1 MAHYDENEALPVTRI
16 TAGAVGQP
24 GRRIFILQA
33 HYGGEVVSWVVE
45 KAQIVNLSRAI
56 PRLIAGVHEEF
67 PELGAPLIASEPL
80 LALREPLMPEFRVGG
95 IDLDYDRL
103 HDLVVIT
110 LVDAMMDD
118 FDSLEDIDADLSEGA
133 ELLVYTTRGQALLLA
148 RQAEDVVSAGRP
160 LCPTCGEPIDEFGH
174 FCLPA
179 SSRGAARWPLR
190 ALAPF
195 RMPVTL

>member
-1 MAHYDENEALPVTRI
+1 MAHYDDSEALPVTRI

-24 GRRIFILQA
+24 GMRIFILQA
-33 HYGGEVVSWVVE
+33 HYGEEVVSWVVE
-45 KAQIVNLSRAI
+45 KAQVISLSRAI

-67 PELGAPLIASEPL
+67 PELRAPLMASEPS

-103 HDLVVIT
+103 HDLVVLT
-110 LVDAMMDD
+110 LVDATPQD
-118 FDSLEDIDADLSEGA
+118 FDSLEDVDVDLSEGV
-133 ELLVYTTRGQALLLA
+133 ELLIYTTRGQALLLA

-160 LCPTCGEPIDEFGH
+160 LCPTCGEPIDDFGH

-179 SSRGAARWPLR
+179 SSRYARGNFFLQ
-190 ALAPF
+190 
-195 RMPVTL
+195 